1 MIETILGYLMGLVVG
16 IVMGMFGGG
25 GSLLLPAMLY
35 LLHYDLKFATAYTT
49 ILVGITALV
58 GVVPR
63 IQKKIIDFPTVI
75 ALGIPVATG
84 NLIVRLWLFD
94 AVPEELFT
102 IGSLVVSK
110 KIFVLTIFAGLIF
123 LSSATML
130 GLIGKPVN
138 QNMDSKA
145 KKSIAY
151 YISLFVCGLL
161 IGVIPGFTGA
171 GGGVLIVPLLVIFF
185 GLPMRTVIGTSL
197 SIVAFKSFVGFFGG
211 DMIRLGSEMDYQ
223 FLVQFSILMITGVV
237 IGSWWSQRFDG
248 ERLKRIF
255 AWFLMALATFIVIY
269 ECFFKIAV

>member
-1 MIETILGYLMGLVVG
+1 MIETILGYFMGMLVG

-35 LLHYDLKFATAYTT
+35 LLHFDLKFATAYTT

-63 IQKKIIDFPTVI
+63 VRQKVIDFPTLV

-84 NLIVRLWLFD
+84 NLLVRLWLFD
-94 AVPEELFT
+94 AVPDELFS
-102 IGSLVVSK
+102 IGALVVTK
-110 KIFVLTIFAGLIF
+110 KIFVLFIFAGLIF
-123 LSSATML
+123 LSSATLL
-130 GLIGKPVN
+130 GFIGKPAKPTT
-138 QNMDSKA
+138 DLKA
-145 KKSIAY
+145 KKSFAY
-151 YISLFVCGLL
+151 YASLAVGGLL
-161 IGVIPGFTGA
+161 IGVVPGFTGA

-211 DMIRLGSEMDYQ
+211 DLIRIGSEMDYL
-223 FLVQFSILMITGVV
+223 FLVQFSILMITGVM
-237 IGSWWSQRFDG
+237 IGSWWSQKFDG

-255 AWFLMALATFIVIY
+255 AWFLLALAAFIIIY
-269 ECFFKIAV
+269 ECFFKI